1 MAEKKLY
8 LLDAFALIYRS
19 YFAFIKNPRINSNGL
34 NTSAIF
40 GFVNTLLEVINK
52 QQPTHIAVAFDMREP
67 TMRHIEFPEY
77 KANREAMPEDIQ
89 LAIPY
94 IQEILKGFNIEQ
106 LGVSGFEADDVIG
119 TLAKRAKKEGFVTY
133 MMTPDK
139 DYAQLVEEGI
149 YMYRPGRF
157 GNAAETLGVEE
168 VKKKF
173 DIAHPDQVID
183 LLGMMGDAS
192 DNIPGIPG
200 VGEKTAV
207 KFLKAY
213 GSMEGLYENL
223 DDLKGAMKAKVAD
236 NKELAFLSKK
246 LVTIDLNVPLDCD
259 LDNFILKDAN
269 KEILEPLF
277 NELEFKTL
285 GRKIFGG
292 GTDSP
297 VAENKP
303 APASDAAPELFQT
316 DLFAADDYDSPY
328 TTYSE
333 NDKNYRLVESD
344 KDWSELLS
352 ELQAAKE
359 FCFDTETDGLDT
371 QNGKVLGLA
380 LSTKKHTGW
389 YIPTLSDVQREA
401 LHKLDAIWHDDSK
414 LKIAHNIK
422 FDLAMLRNGGI
433 LPVGPY
439 YDTML
444 AHYLLKPDERHDMD
458 SLCENYLG
466 YKPIGIESLIG
477 KGRTAINMADAPLD
491 KVAVYAAEDADCT
504 LQLYQHFEPL
514 LIPQEKELFKTIEMP
529 LMEVL
534 LQMEHE
540 GINLDSDM
548 LAEFS
553 IRLEKTQ
560 LELEEAIY
568 DAAERPFT
576 ISSPKQLGIILFE
589 HLNLDPKAKKTK
601 TGQYATG
608 EDILVKL
615 KDKHPIVE
623 KILEYREVTKLKS
636 TYVDALPKL
645 VDKKTGRIHTS
656 YHQAVASTGRLSSK
670 NPNLQNIPIKTELG
684 QGVRKAFVPRDEN
697 HVLLAAD
704 YSQVEL
710 RIVAA
715 LAKDENM
722 IADFVAEKDI
732 HSATAARVFGVE
744 EQDVDRGTRA
754 KAKAVNFGIIYGQ
767 GAFTMA
773 QQLNIARAE
782 AKDIIDSYFEKYSS
796 IKGFMDKQV
805 NDARDN
811 GYVTTIM
818 GRRRHLQDI
827 NSRNGTVRS
836 FAERNAINA
845 PIQGSAADIIKKAMI
860 DIQKWL
866 NESDFKTKMLLQVHD
881 ELVFDV
887 PKDEVEKVSP
897 IIKELMEKAYP
908 ISVPME
914 VEIGLGNNWLEAH

>member
-19 YFAFIKNPRINSNGL
+19 YFAFIKNPRINSQGL
-34 NTSAIF
+34 NTSAVF
-40 GFVNTLLEVINK
+40 GFVNTLLEVINNQK
-52 QQPTHIAVAFDMREP
+52 PTHIAVAFDMREP
-67 TMRHIEFPEY
+67 TLRHEEFPEY

-94 IQEILKGFNIEQ
+94 IQDILRGFNIEQ
-106 LGVSGFEADDVIG
+106 LGVSGYEADDVIG

-139 DYAQLVEEGI
+139 DYAQLVEDGI

-246 LVTIDLNVPLDCD
+246 LVTIEQNVPLDCN

-292 GTDSP
+292 GTDTDIESN
-297 VAENKP
+297 AKNSS
-303 APASDAAPELFQT
+303 APIQN
-316 DLFAADDYDSPY
+316 DLFAIEEEEESHYDTFKPS
-328 TTYSE
+328 
-333 NDKNYRLVESD
+333 DKNYRLVNTD
-344 KDWSELLS
+344 KDWDELLK
-352 ELQAAKE
+352 ELKAADV

-371 QNGKVLGLA
+371 LNGNVLGLA
-380 LSTKKHTGW
+380 ISTKKDTGW
-389 YIPTLSDVQREA
+389 YIPTLTEA
-401 LHKLDAIWHDDSK
+401 TRKDLKKLDAIWQDDKK
-414 LKIAHNIK
+414 LKVAHNIK
-422 FDLAMLRNGGI
+422 FDLAMLRNADI
-433 LPVGPY
+433 YPVKPY

-444 AHYLLKPDERHDMD
+444 AHYLLKPDDKHDMD

-466 YKPIGIESLIG
+466 YKPIALETLIG
-477 KGRTAINMADAPLD
+477 KGKKAITIADAD
-491 KVAVYAAEDADCT
+491 QANVAVYAAEDADCT
-504 LQLYQHFEPL
+504 LQLYHKFNPL
-514 LIPQEKELFKTIEMP
+514 LSEQELDLLHNIEMP

-534 LQMEHE
+534 LAMETE
-540 GINLDSDM
+540 GINLDKDM

-553 IRLEKTQ
+553 VRLEKTQ
-560 LELEEAIY
+560 EELEEAIY
-568 DAAERPFT
+568 DEAQRPFT
-576 ISSPKQLGIILFE
+576 ISSPKQLGIVLFDE
-589 HLNLDPKAKKTK
+589 LKLDPKAKKTK

-608 EDILVKL
+608 EEVLSKL
-615 KDKHPIVE
+615 KDTHPIIN

-645 VDKKTGRIHTS
+645 IDEKTGRVHTS

-684 QGVRKAFVPRDEN
+684 QGVRKAFVPRDDN

-715 LAKDENM
+715 LAKDDNM
-722 IADFVAEKDI
+722 IADFSAKKDI
-732 HSATAARVFGVE
+732 HSATAARIFGVE
-744 EQDVDRGTRA
+744 ENDVDRATRA

-767 GAFTMA
+767 GAFTLG
-773 QQLNIARAE
+773 QQLGITRNE
-782 AKDIIDSYFEKYSS
+782 AKEIIDAYFEKYAS

-811 GYVTTIM
+811 GYVSTIM
-818 GRRRHLQDI
+818 GRKRHLQDI

-860 DIQKWL
+860 DIQQWL
-866 NESDFKTKMLLQVHD
+866 KDSDFKTKMLLQVHD

-887 PKDEVEKVSP
+887 PKNELEKVSP
-897 IIKELMEKAYP
+897 IIQEKMENAYTL
-908 ISVPME
+908 SVPME
-914 VEIGLGNNWLEAH
+914 VELGVGNNWLEAH